1 MLERVGEEAWF
12 RLGDR
17 DLATHIART
26 ERLREGQ
33 TLSEVTA
40 AFCSVWGVRQRVVP
54 MTDHAVATVLHTDE
68 GLLSFQHYFV
78 RRRCEPRVNKID
90 FVGAAN
96 APPSPAFAAALA
108 DPRLRAVVFCPSNP
122 YLSIQ
127 PILSLAGVRHA
138 LENLSAPVVA
148 VSPLIGGAAV
158 KGPAAKIMR
167 ELGNT
172 PSTAE
177 IARFYLNL
185 VDGLVIDER
194 DLGPCIAAMG
204 LRVSISDTLMNNVA
218 DQMRLAGTILDFIS
232 SIATSAP
239 ANTSLNSCSP
249 PSSPVVSTPTS
260 RGPR

>member
-1 MLERVGEEAWF
+1 
-12 RLGDR
+12 
-17 DLATHIART
+17 
-26 ERLREGQ
+26 
-33 TLSEVTA
+33 
-40 AFCSVWGVRQRVVP
+40 
-54 MTDHAVATVLHTDE
+54 
-68 GLLSFQHYFV
+68 
-78 RRRCEPRVNKID
+78 
-90 FVGAAN
+90 
-96 APPSPAFAAALA
+96 
-108 DPRLRAVVFCPSNP
+108 
-122 YLSIQ
+122 
-127 PILSLAGVRHA
+127 
-138 LENLSAPVVA
+138 
-148 VSPLIGGAAV
+148 V

-185 VDGLVIDER
+185 VDGLLIDDR
-194 DLGPCIAAMG
+194 DRDPGPCIAAMG

-249 PSSPVVSTPTS
+249 PSSSVVSTPTS